1 MATTVSAES
10 ALVARVQELT
20 ATLEQVSD
28 PLARGVGEDLAAAV
42 VQLYGE
48 GLERIFAALEEEAS
62 VDEVR
67 ERLVEDGVVASLMLI
82 HGLYPVSLEQ
92 RVHDALEEV
101 RPYME
106 SHGGNV
112 ELLGVEDGIARLRLV
127 GSCDSCPSSAA
138 TMELAIEE
146 ALQQAAPDLAGLDV
160 EGVVASDATK
170 RPAAPPPDSAAW
182 VELEGTDAIERGM
195 LVTAGENLIVA
206 NIAGTLLAYRDHCT
220 GCGARLNDGLLM
232 GGTLTCTGCSR
243 GWDLPRAGRCRES
256 EEKSLQLEP
265 IPLLRRGGSVKVAL
279 AA

>member
-1 MATTVSAES
+1 MATVASPES

-62 VDEVR
+62 VGEVR
-67 ERLVEDGVVASLMLI
+67 ERLVDDGVVASLMLI

-106 SHGGNV
+106 SHGGNI

-160 EGVVASDATK
+160 EGVVASDAAR
-170 RPAAPPPDSAAW
+170 RPPAPPPDSAAW

-195 LVTAGENLIVA
+195 LVTAGEDLIVA
-206 NIAGTLLAYRDHCT
+206 NVAGTLLAYRDHCT
-220 GCGARLNDGLLM
+220 GCGARLRDGLLM
-232 GGTLTCTGCSR
+232 GGTLTCVACSR

-256 EEKSLQLEP
+256 DEKTLQLEP
-265 IPLLRRGGSVKVAL
+265 IPLLRRGSSVKVAL